1 MSYDTQCRKLA
12 LRELSP
18 RYQAPSLLPRGTVLW
33 LSPSDEMDPGSVQTQ
48 SSRRVFFFLAVL
60 IAGGEKQF
68 FLSVL
73 PVTLFC
79 FVQLKNRQHF
89 VDSANIYS
97 LDDLID
103 VNSGVLLPF
112 LTKVH
117 SLFLTHIKSDCQVGN
132 LLGCMRFIGL

>member
-1 MSYDTQCRKLA
+1 MCNDTQCRKLA

-18 RYQAPSLLPRGTVLW
+18 RYQSPSLLTRGTVLW
-33 LSPSDEMDPGSVQTQ
+33 LSPSDVMDPGSVQNQ
-48 SSRRVFFFLAVL
+48 SSRVFFFLAVL
-60 IAGGEKQF
+60 IAGGENQF
-68 FLSVL
+68 FLSVS

-132 LLGCMRFIGL
+132 LFGCMRFIGL